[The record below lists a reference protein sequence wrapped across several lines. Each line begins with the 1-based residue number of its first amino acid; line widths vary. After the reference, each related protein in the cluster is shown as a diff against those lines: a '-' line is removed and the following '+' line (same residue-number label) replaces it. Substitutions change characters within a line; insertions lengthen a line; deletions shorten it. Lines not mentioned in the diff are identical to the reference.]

1 MNNATA
7 GTEEAVNK
15 GLLGWTAG
23 GGIAYAFAQN
33 WNAFAEYR
41 YTSFGSS
48 TISLP
53 FSQLTTT
60 STTNVSAIEFGV
72 NYKFNSG
79 APSVSSAPAPSPRPP
94 TPAPA
99 LVYKSPPTPHSYDW
113 TGVYLG
119 SDGGY
124 GSTGSKGTLAT
135 AAGVPLAPY
144 SYSVNGPFAGIFVGA
159 NYQFNRLVI
168 GVEGDWQ
175 RANLTG
181 NNQQEAALGAVGT
194 FPGGPFTMST
204 TIKNYEFGPR
214 PVRHRA

>member
-1 MNNATA
+1 MP
-7 GTEEAVNK
+7 
-15 GLLGWTAG
+15 
-23 GGIAYAFAQN
+23 YAFAQN

-41 YTSFGSS
+41 YTRFGSS

-79 APSVSSAPAPSPRPP
+79 APSVERTGSLRKTAGTGAGAGLQGAARPAFLR
-94 TPAPA
+94 
-99 LVYKSPPTPHSYDW
+99 LDW
-113 TGVYLG
+113 RL
-119 SDGGY
+119 SRQRWRLWFDR
-124 GSTGSKGTLAT
+124 SKGTLTT
-135 AAGVPLAPY
+135 AAGAPLAPY
-144 SYSVNGPFAGIFVGA
+144 SYSVNGPFAGIFVGG
-159 NYQFNRLVI
+159 NYQFDRFVV

-194 FPGGPFTMST
+194 FPGGPFTIST
-204 TIKNYEFGPR
+204 TIKDYEFGPR